1 MYFDKIFSEHFR
13 DVAVVTGMAAWLD
26 NGNPLNIDNHKGVGE
41 SLKKDHGKQNLKRA
55 SFMLHYSANNAY
67 KSLFSKSLSRYHADK
82 FMKLMNVEYIALSD
96 GKKGRQDI
104 GCVEH
109 LAVRMFHQEKYMII
123 QMLGKVHVNITT
135 RVPKGVHQV
144 IPASTIRHKRGL
156 NFVYYHQVG
165 EGNVPQLVSLM
176 LL

>member
-13 DVAVVTGMAAWLD
+13 DVAVLTGMVAWLD
-26 NGNPLNIDNHKGVGE
+26 NGNPLTIDNHKGVGE

-104 GCVEH
+104 GCVER
-109 LAVRMFHQEKYMII
+109 LAVRMFHQEKYDHTDARKSTP
-123 QMLGKVHVNITT
+123 GKTSEGYSSHTGSEFHVLPYGGQ
-135 RVPKGVHQV
+135 R
-144 IPASTIRHKRGL
+144 
-156 NFVYYHQVG
+156 
-165 EGNVPQLVSLM
+165 
-176 LL
+176 